1 MVICNHS
8 SVITDLSLD
17 LLHALAGKTYIQK
30 LLQHVYFSLILPVW
44 SPMDNPFRYIETIL
58 QAVQERTVS
67 VFGDFCVDAYWEL
80 SSGEQEV
87 SIETGLPVN
96 RVRTQR
102 YLLGGA
108 GNVVANLAAMKV
120 GRIRAIGVVG
130 CDPFGE
136 RLMAMLSECGAD
148 TTGFVVQRDWQT
160 MVYAKP
166 CDRQQEHGRID
177 FGAFNETSNAL
188 QESLLAR
195 LEEAAAASDVII
207 LNQQVPAG
215 LCSMELIKKINGVV
229 ARHPKKLFIVDS
241 RHRPEQFER
250 VALKLNMAEAA
261 KLLHE
266 DPAQDMT
273 DTRASEFALR
283 IGRLTQ
289 KPAFLTRGEL
299 GLAVAVTDQATLI
312 PGLQVLEQTDTV
324 GAGDAV
330 VAALAASL
338 AGGASPVA
346 AGTLAN
352 IAATITVKKLKM
364 AGTASAEEILAAAKE
379 PNYIFHPELAA
390 SPRRAN
396 FLPGTEFEV
405 IGELPADLKIKHC
418 IFDHDG
424 TLSTLREGWE
434 KIMEPMMM
442 HAILGS
448 HYDSVHE
455 TTFARISPQVSDF
468 IDRTTGVQTL
478 VQMRGLVDLVRQ
490 CGFVPESDIL
500 DEHGYKRIY
509 NTDLLRMVAKRVEKL
524 RNGELQA
531 ADFEIKNA
539 HLLLKELHDRGVTLY
554 LASGTDQADVEA
566 EAEAMGYAHY
576 FKGGIFGAVGDIT
589 KETKKIVLE
598 RIIREHNLSGHEF
611 VTFGDGPVELRETQR
626 RGGFSV
632 GVASD
637 ELRRFGL
644 NLAKRRRLISAGANL
659 IIPDYSQLPL
669 LLRMLQFEP
678 VADCLASQFSLQEE
692 A

>member
-1 MVICNHS
+1 
-8 SVITDLSLD
+8 
-17 LLHALAGKTYIQK
+17 
-30 LLQHVYFSLILPVW
+30 
-44 SPMDNPFRYIETIL
+44 MDNLLGRIEAIL
-58 QAVQERTVS
+58 QTLQQRSVS

-80 SSGEQEV
+80 SSGDREV

-120 GRIRAIGVVG
+120 GEIRAIGVVG

-136 RLMAMLSECGAD
+136 KLMTMLSACGAD
-148 TTGFVVQRDWQT
+148 TTGFLVSGDWQT

-166 CDRQQEHGRID
+166 CDREQEHSRID
-177 FGAFNETSNAL
+177 FGAFNEIDTAL
-188 QESLLAR
+188 QQSLLAR
-195 LEEAAAASDVII
+195 LEEAADVSDAIV
-207 LNQQVPAG
+207 LNQQVPSG
-215 LCSMELIKKINGVV
+215 LCSMKLIKKINEVV
-229 ARHPKKLFIVDS
+229 ARHPAKLFIVDS
-241 RHRPEQFER
+241 RHRPEQFEK

-266 DPAQDMT
+266 DPAQDMF
-273 DTRASEFALR
+273 DDRAREFALR
-283 IGRLTQ
+283 ISRRTQ
-289 KPAFLTRGEL
+289 KPVFLTRGEL
-299 GLAVAVTDQATLI
+299 GLAVAVADQVTLI

-324 GAGDAV
+324 GAGDTV

-338 AGGASPVA
+338 AGGASPVE

-352 IAATITVKKLKM
+352 IAATVTVKKLKM
-364 AGTASAEEILAAAKE
+364 TGTASVEEILSAARE
-379 PNYIFHPELAA
+379 PNYVFNPELAA
-390 SPRRAN
+390 SPRKAML
-396 FLPGTEFEV
+396 LPGTEFEV
-405 IGELPADLKIKHC
+405 IGELPADLEIKHC

-448 HYDSVHE
+448 HYDSADE
-455 TTFARISPQVSDF
+455 ATFARITSLVSDF
-468 IDRTTGVQTL
+468 IDRTTGIQTL
-478 VQMRGLVDLVRQ
+478 VQMRGLVELVRQ

-509 NTDLLRMVAKRVEKL
+509 NEDLLRMVNKRVLKL
-524 RNGELQA
+524 QNGELQA

-539 HLLLKELHDRGVTLY
+539 HLLLQELHDRGVTLY

-576 FKGGIFGAVGDIT
+576 FQGGIFGAVGDIT
-589 KETKKIVLE
+589 KETKKLVLE
-598 RIIREHNLSGHEF
+598 RIIREHSLAGHEF

-626 RGGFSV
+626 RGGFCV

-669 LLRMLQFEP
+669 LLRMLQLEQP
-678 VADCLASQFSLQEE
+678 ADYLIS
-692 A
+692 